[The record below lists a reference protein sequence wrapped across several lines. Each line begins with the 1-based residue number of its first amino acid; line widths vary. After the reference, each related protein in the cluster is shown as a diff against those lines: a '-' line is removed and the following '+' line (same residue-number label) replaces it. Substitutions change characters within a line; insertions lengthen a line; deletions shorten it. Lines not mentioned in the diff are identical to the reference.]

1 MSLVVCPR
9 CGMPLPPHA
18 RFCAH
23 CGSPQLGAV
32 PAPTESQRPAGWVLV
47 LFWTGAAGLL
57 LVGVVYGVLAAAPDV
72 AGQEADAARVR
83 IAALVIA
90 LTAGALFVA
99 QLVAAIG
106 LTGGWPWARVVAT
119 LVSVAWCL
127 SCLGIPVAVLALNA
141 IWRPRQRLA
150 AGVVAPPKP

>member
-1 MSLVVCPR
+1 MNLVACPR
-9 CGMPLPPHA
+9 CGMVLPPHA

-23 CGSPQLGAV
+23 CGAPQPGAA
-32 PAPTESQRPAGWVLV
+32 PAPSQSRRPAGWVLV
-47 LFWTGAAGLL
+47 LFWLGAFGLL

-83 IAALVIA
+83 ITALVVA
-90 LTAGALFVA
+90 LCAGSLFVA

-106 LTGGWPWARVVAT
+106 LTGGWPWARVLAT

-127 SCLGIPVAVLALNA
+127 SCLGIPVAVLTLNA
-141 IWRPRQRLA
+141 IWRPRQRA
-150 AGVVAPPKP
+150 PAGLVAPPKL